1 MEETQ
6 IIQGALQNFNQQT
19 DLIIQELP
27 TTAKRLPKNRHPDTC
42 VKIEAQGKT
51 YTFWVEVKNELRQV
65 HLSQLI
71 QQLVQD
77 RDNWLLISQ
86 YISKNNRKHL
96 KDEGINYLDASG
108 NCNIRRGTLLIFI
121 NDQKVAPQRQPNTGK
136 LWKPAGLRLVF
147 SLLLKPE
154 LINEPYRFI
163 GQQSKLGLGTIGALL
178 QELEKEKYFSY
189 YNETYKIENREALLN
204 RWTETYY
211 AILRPKLMQGTFR
224 FASSKDRDNW
234 KNVQS
239 DQIFWGGEPAGAL
252 LTKFLHPERFT
263 VYSDLPK
270 TEVMKQLRLVPAP
283 DGEVELLK
291 TFWNTENTESEF
303 SQTVPPLLAYA
314 ELNASMDSRN
324 RETASRIKKLY
335 HV

>member
-1 MEETQ
+1 
-6 IIQGALQNFNQQT
+6 
-19 DLIIQELP
+19 
-27 TTAKRLPKNRHPDTC
+27 
-42 VKIEAQGKT
+42 
-51 YTFWVEVKNELRQV
+51 
-65 HLSQLI
+65 
-71 QQLVQD
+71 
-77 RDNWLLISQ
+77 
-86 YISKNNRKHL
+86 
-96 KDEGINYLDASG
+96 
-108 NCNIRRGTLLIFI
+108 
-121 NDQKVAPQRQPNTGK
+121 
-136 LWKPAGLRLVF
+136 
-147 SLLLKPE
+147 
-154 LINEPYRFI
+154 NEPYRFI

-270 TEVMKQLRLVPAP
+270 TEVMKQLRLV
-283 DGEVELLK
+283 
-291 TFWNTENTESEF
+291 
-303 SQTVPPLLAYA
+303 
-314 ELNASMDSRN
+314 
-324 RETASRIKKLY
+324 
-335 HV
+335 